1 MSISSGF
8 GSIWMSCPK
17 NLHKYKKKYANKD
30 LTISA
35 FTVDPE
41 EEITY
46 LLYSLFTH
54 SVWDCILCFVHP
66 IFRFLSLLE
75 TKLWKYKIFCNLC
88 LHFARQDGQDRKKGK
103 KITQR
108 KWPKYQ
114 KPKDKNMELTWNMY
128 LDFLY
133 MTWPLFLQSYF
144 SFNTQ
149 NHKSL

>member
-1 MSISSGF
+1 MCALQNVEDG
-8 GSIWMSCPK
+8 
-17 NLHKYKKKYANKD
+17 
-30 LTISA
+30 
-35 FTVDPE
+35 
-41 EEITY
+41 ITY

-108 KWPKYQ
+108 KWPKYRKTKIWDEQNTKIKLAIFKDTYFLNFQFLFKDYIWTSKDQ
-114 KPKDKNMELTWNMY
+114 KNIKIWILRSGLLSWVINGWWHRNR
-128 LDFLY
+128 
-133 MTWPLFLQSYF
+133 
-144 SFNTQ
+144 
-149 NHKSL
+149 